1 MATGEIRD
9 MNTLDEQIKELED
22 KLAAL
27 KKTRGVFVG
36 LFHDG
41 EETEY
46 EGYERVRI
54 DNVSFLLDRDMSFRT
69 EDEIEFPE
77 NESEMVIVNQL
88 GLIIDNELKYLVPVE
103 TGPINYYDYPK
114 YILRIPH
121 RES

>member
-1 MATGEIRD
+1 

-27 KKTRGVFVG
+27 KKIRGVFVG

-41 EETEY
+41 EELEY
-46 EGYERVRI
+46 EGYERVKI
-54 DNVSFLLDRDMSFRT
+54 DNVSFLLDRDLSFRT
-69 EDEIEFPE
+69 EYEIEFPE

-114 YILRIPH
+114 YILRVPH